1 MNEEIRGFKLNYTK
15 IKNAVHKCEL
25 EKSEKNKS
33 DECRKIFKDLNIE
46 IIEFKNNKLYNWN
59 FI

>member
-46 IIEFKNNKLYNWN
+46 IIE
-59 FI
+59 